1 MRHPLTAIFGTE
13 RHLVQ
18 IYSAIARIS
27 SDLVEISSEPVEI
40 SSELVE
46 ISSELISTN
55 SELLIIST
63 FINRTTSVCVM
74 PVSRS
79 QQPSSR
85 LLIFSFVSTF
95 VKSAMYRIGAEN
107 HLLTAWFLKPPAH
120 YLPHSIH
127 IPTTSTRFVHLV
139 ANSTPGYMQFP

>member
-1 MRHPLTAIFGTE
+1 MRHRLTAVFGTE

-63 FINRTTSVCVM
+63 FINRTTSVRVTS
-74 PVSRS
+74 VSRS
-79 QQPSSR
+79 QQSAAKQ
-85 LLIFSFVSTF
+85 LIADF
-95 VKSAMYRIGAEN
+95 
-107 HLLTAWFLKPPAH
+107 
-120 YLPHSIH
+120 
-127 IPTTSTRFVHLV
+127 
-139 ANSTPGYMQFP
+139 